1 MKLNGGVFLLG
12 LSLTNSDELPVG
24 IEHLIHTAGRAEQS
38 DSAIAEATQKQLNA
52 GKLASSLDE
61 QPTAGT
67 PRIVQT
73 NTSWVGV
80 MTCRCLISS
89 CLTFRYPL
97 VSWCYAP
104 WRFGV
109 STVFTRIKKPQ
120 TCKHILQWPSLS
132 NEAKSDWKNHLTRPD
147 ELLVA
152 HRPKFCSKF
161 YSVAG
166 IFVDFVE
173 CFT

>member
-73 NTSWVGV
+73 NTS
-80 MTCRCLISS
+80 
-89 CLTFRYPL
+89 
-97 VSWCYAP
+97 
-104 WRFGV
+104 
-109 STVFTRIKKPQ
+109 
-120 TCKHILQWPSLS
+120 
-132 NEAKSDWKNHLTRPD
+132 
-147 ELLVA
+147 
-152 HRPKFCSKF
+152 
-161 YSVAG
+161 
-166 IFVDFVE
+166 
-173 CFT
+173 